1 MARCVF
7 CENELSAATKPE
19 HILLNALGGRK
30 TTRNA
35 ICSDCNNRFGGTVD
49 DILAQQAAVVRNMLQ
64 LKSGTGNAP
73 PMLRNLQA
81 GQERININ
89 SDGQPVRL
97 GQPFDIV
104 RDASGKVLAVKGVE
118 TTSAE
123 DMRRLIPHLAAMLN
137 LSEEKV
143 REIIAASPATFISK
157 RPDEIKHELRF
168 GGEAMRS
175 VTKSC
180 LVLIA
185 AALGSELVRTPAF
198 AEARD
203 FVLNGAE
210 KFLQSRVGFDSRA
223 LPIEQAVRAKFG
235 PFFNLIY
242 VQSDANGRVIGHFTL
257 LNAVAWQIVLAEA
270 GGPPNLKLV
279 LVSNPED
286 NAVWSDD
293 ASQISDVDMAWLET
307 PQRSNAASLQRI
319 EAIVAHHVKVE
330 GAKAID
336 HIINQVRRRYAKD
349 DEAIPPE
356 QHDAFEHELADRLAR
371 HALALPYEREL
382 SPEEVAAL
390 AQPKSTQS

>member
-157 RPDEIKHELRF
+157 RPDKSSRLRF

-185 AALGSELVRTPAF
+185 AALAQLVRTPVF

-210 KFLQSRVGFDSRA
+210 KFLQSRVCVDSRA
-223 LPIEQAVRAKFG
+223 LPIKQAVRAKFG

>member
-1 MARCVF
+1 MHHRC
-7 CENELSAATKPE
+7 SATF
-19 HILLNALGGRK
+19 GR
-30 TTRNA
+30 A
-35 ICSDCNNRFGGTVD
+35 
-49 DILAQQAAVVRNMLQ
+49 
-64 LKSGTGNAP
+64 
-73 PMLRNLQA
+73 
-81 GQERININ
+81 ERININ

-97 GQPFDIV
+97 GQPFDVV

-123 DMRRLIPHLAAMLN
+123 DMQRLIPHLAAMLN

-143 REIIAASPATFISK
+143 REIIAASPATFVSK

-185 AALGSELVRTPAF
+185 AALGSELVRTPVF

-223 LPIEQAVRAKFG
+223 LPIEQDVRAKFG

-257 LNAVAWQIVLAEA
+257 LNAVAWQIILAEA
-270 GGPPNLKLV
+270 GGPAQSQVGAGLEPRGQRCLV
-279 LVSNPED
+279 
-286 NAVWSDD
+286 
-293 ASQISDVDMAWLET
+293 
-307 PQRSNAASLQRI
+307 R
-319 EAIVAHHVKVE
+319 
-330 GAKAID
+330 
-336 HIINQVRRRYAKD
+336 
-349 DEAIPPE
+349 
-356 QHDAFEHELADRLAR
+356 
-371 HALALPYEREL
+371 
-382 SPEEVAAL
+382 
-390 AQPKSTQS
+390 